1 MEGKKW
7 CIQQAIWR
15 VIEYRKEDA
24 FEGKQIAHHYICSK
38 IGRLP
43 SGISNPEDTCMS

>member
-1 MEGKKW
+1 MVYPTRDLG
-7 CIQQAIWR
+7 
-15 VIEYRKEDA
+15 VTDYHKEDA
-24 FEGKQIAHHYICSK
+24 FEGKRIAHNYIRSK